1 MEEGSRGRGYYVSLA
16 PLILRWAPPV
26 SNTYHS
32 SFVTS
37 LVRSITQD
45 ETRRLV
51 KLQTAGYTFPQTNSG
66 YFGLK
71 PELTVSPNPTWKEG
85 KKEKNKKEK
94 DRQKRNQRITYK
106 PRSKKLRRGSR
117 KFDYEK
123 LICFQGN
130 QIR

>member
-85 KKEKNKKEK
+85 KKQERKRQTKKKSE
-94 DRQKRNQRITYK
+94 DNI
-106 PRSKKLRRGSR
+106 
-117 KFDYEK
+117 
-123 LICFQGN
+123 
-130 QIR
+130 